1 MKLFTKIA
9 ISTIALAGMLQAE
22 VTLIGVDGGLTV
34 LGARV
39 GMDAGLTVGKTS
51 YKSAACPSAVKTV
64 TTTKPKYSSD
74 PCADVCG
81 PCVVV
86 EPPCPKPAP
95 KPVCIIVCDPCA
107 Y

>member
-9 ISTIALAGMLQAE
+9 ISAIALAGMLQAD

-34 LGARV
+34 LNARV
-39 GMDAGLTVGKTS
+39 GFNAGLTVGKAHHGS
-51 YKSAACPSAVKTV
+51 ACPGTYTTV
-64 TTTKPKYSSD
+64 TTSRTYTSD
-74 PCADVCG
+74 PCSYVCG

-95 KPVCIIVCDPCA
+95 KPACPCPCK
-107 Y
+107 